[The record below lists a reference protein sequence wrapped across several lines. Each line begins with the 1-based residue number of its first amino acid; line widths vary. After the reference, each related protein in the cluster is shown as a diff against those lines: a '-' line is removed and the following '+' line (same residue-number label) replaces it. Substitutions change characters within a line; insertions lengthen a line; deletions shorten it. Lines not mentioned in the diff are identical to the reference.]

1 MQEKMKQIVENFRL
15 PRYDEIPDVGLYLEQ
30 VAKYISGFC
39 SPLFGESLTPA
50 MISNYVK
57 KGLIENPV
65 KKQYGRNHIAYLM
78 FIAVAKSVLS
88 LNQLQCMMD
97 MQKSSYDN
105 ATASNYFCRELENVL
120 LHVFGKKEKLE
131 VVGQS
136 VSDEKV
142 MLRNTI
148 IAAAHRVYLDQY
160 FKLRKERKD
169 EIQ

>member
-65 KKQYGRNHIAYLM
+65 NPFTGKPVTTEEKFAHEQMIMTSRDV
-78 FIAVAKSVLS
+78 AVQDSTGEVFLPSFWASVK
-88 LNQLQCMMD
+88 D
-97 MQKSSYDN
+97 DIWEK
-105 ATASNYFCRELENVL
+105 ENWSFGTEKAVL
-120 LHVFGKKEKLE
+120 AEHKLP
-131 VVGQS
+131 
-136 VSDEKV
+136 
-142 MLRNTI
+142 
-148 IAAAHRVYLDQY
+148 
-160 FKLRKERKD
+160 
-169 EIQ
+169 